1 MCLKLRKQ
9 EEGANN
15 FGEVFMTTIETQFES
30 HLQSQLNRAIITGN
44 WGQIRYLLQRPGVNA
59 SVTQEV
65 FTDLADEITDA
76 FAVNKVLQK
85 LLRGPV
91 LLTLGEFIR
100 LLDAVNPESL
110 NPGQLSRKKIN
121 ELSKVMNITPLA
133 VRLQQRLTESNT
145 NVINITAK
153 KSPEVYITK
162 TLKPIQDL
170 YELYQ
175 WANIQ
180 DPKYYDTVLNV
191 DNMFE
196 ILGDKESDH
205 TTVLND
211 MLESEY
217 EQQLKETDHSCE

>member
-65 FTDLADEITDA
+65 ITDA

-133 VRLQQRLTESNT
+133 VRLQQR
-145 NVINITAK
+145 
-153 KSPEVYITK
+153 
-162 TLKPIQDL
+162 
-170 YELYQ
+170 
-175 WANIQ
+175 W
-180 DPKYYDTVLNV
+180 
-191 DNMFE
+191 
-196 ILGDKESDH
+196 
-205 TTVLND
+205 
-211 MLESEY
+211 
-217 EQQLKETDHSCE
+217 